1 MTVYGAAGGGPRKPK
16 KRRSRTRRII
26 YWTVGSVFTIV
37 LAVAAAVGW
46 WAYNDLQNLTS
57 SNAAERQAAT
67 LLGKTDPAL
76 SVADQPAIAL
86 IIGSDHRY
94 TDGKGAPS
102 RSDTLILV
110 RVDPKTGLMSL
121 LSLPRDLYVPIP
133 GYGSDK
139 INAAYSDGGPVL
151 AVKTVKKV
159 TGVTP
164 NYLVTV
170 NFHGFTNLVNDIGGV
185 YVPVDENY
193 QHSNAGLPSSLTY
206 SEIHVAPG
214 YQLLNGQNAL
224 AFSRYRHTDS
234 DFYRNARQQTFLR
247 QFQQAMVNRFHGFHL
262 SDLNAIHNVL
272 DDISNNVA
280 ITGNGTNISLTTIQ
294 DYAGLIS
301 KIHGHIVSA
310 RLSGETTADIN
321 GASVVTDSPTD
332 IHRAVYEFLHP
343 QSVQQPG
350 NQLPHPKPKK
360 HAFKPGMDPS
370 KVKVA
375 TLNGTTRSGLASKAA
390 AGLAGWG
397 YHAKGSNAPTTG
409 YQRTWV
415 YYRPGFARAAG
426 DIVNILG
433 HGYTLPVPP
442 KFTQTANIVLILG
455 ADYPGLLK
463 LHPPVTKP
471 VKLPTD
477 MIATHSYRTDFA
489 AAAHAAHL
497 PGLYPAAVNSASQL
511 QAFSAAQPIR
521 SYSIGAAGKGPNS
534 LYAYW
539 NYNQTAGSYWGV
551 EETRFVQAPI
561 LYNPS
566 AVRHLDGRSYSFFF
580 NGDHIHIVAIID
592 NVHHVAYWVQNTLL
606 DELSNADMIA
616 IARSLK
622 PTG

>member
-1 MTVYGAAGGGPRKPK
+1 MTVYGGTGGGPRKPK

-26 YWTVGSVFTIV
+26 YWTVGSVFTLV

-46 WAYNDLQNLTS
+46 WLYNDLQHLTNS
-57 SNAAERQAAT
+57 TPAEKKVIPI
-67 LLGKTDPAL
+67 LGHNDPTL
-76 SVADQPAIAL
+76 SVAQQPAIAL

-94 TDGKGAPS
+94 ADGSGAPS

-121 LSLPRDLYVPIP
+121 LSLPRDLYVDIP

-139 INAAYSDGGPVL
+139 INAAYSDGGPLL
-151 AVKTVKKV
+151 AVKTVESV
-159 TGVTP
+159 TGVKP
-164 NYLVTV
+164 QYLVTV

-185 YVPVDENY
+185 YVPVDQNY
-193 QHSNAGLPSSLTY
+193 QHSNAGLPTSETY
-206 SEIHVAPG
+206 SAISVAPG
-214 YQLLNGQNAL
+214 YQLLSGQNAL
-224 AFSRYRHTDS
+224 SFSRYRHNDS

-272 DDISNNVA
+272 DDISNNVD
-280 ITGNGTNISLTTIQ
+280 ITGNNINLSTIQ

-321 GASVVTDSPTD
+321 GASVVTDSPSD

-343 QSVQQPG
+343 QLVHQPG
-350 NQLPHPKPKK
+350 SQLPHPKPKR
-360 HAFKPGMDPS
+360 HAFKPGIEPS

-375 TLNGTTRSGLASKAA
+375 TLNGTRRSGLASKAA

-415 YYRPGFARAAG
+415 YYRPGFARAAA

-433 HGYTLPVPP
+433 HGYALPVPP

-477 MIATHSYRTDFA
+477 MIATQSYRTDFR

-497 PGLYPAAVNSASQL
+497 PGLYPTAVNSASQL
-511 QAFSAAQPIR
+511 QAFSATQPIR
-521 SYSIGAAGKGPNS
+521 HYTINAAGKGQNS
-534 LYAYW
+534 VYAYW
-539 NYNQTAGSYWGV
+539 YFNQTPGAYWGI

-566 AVRHLDGRSYSFFF
+566 AVRHLDGRSYSFYF
-580 NGDHIHIVAIID
+580 NGAHIHIVAIID

-606 DELSNADMIA
+606 DGLSNADMIA